1 MMPTDEV
8 ESGETSPELPEQNSR
23 DCVAAVDIGGTSLR
37 IALADM
43 TGDVVA
49 EQSASTVGV
58 RDAAA
63 VIEMI
68 RNGVVGLIEQSGR
81 SHDNL
86 LAVAAGAPGIT
97 DADAG
102 VVIATSYLM
111 GWRQVPFQDLLESAL
126 EVPSAVENDVNL
138 GAIGEQW
145 RGAARNV
152 RDFVFLAIGTGVGA
166 GIVLDGKLFR
176 GTGWSA
182 GEIGYMLVPGTS
194 TDPVADGDAGNLE
207 SLIGGEGIRAQW
219 QKLWDAGGLA
229 LPRDLRATD
238 VFDQARAGS
247 PPAQAVLQRSARL
260 LAFAIYNM
268 WLMFNCPL
276 FVLGGSVGMHPALL
290 ESAQLSLRELCGEAG
305 PDLALSTLGT
315 QAQLNGAIRLA
326 LDRAN
331 AVRKNGTQFS
341 SKNRGA

>member
-1 MMPTDEV
+1 MPTDEA
-8 ESGETSPELPEQNSR
+8 ESGETLEDHVQQDGR

-37 IALADM
+37 IALADT

-68 RNGVVGLIEQSGR
+68 RCGVIGLLGQSGR
-81 SHDNL
+81 SRGNL
-86 LAVAAGAPGIT
+86 CAAAAGAPGIT
-97 DADAG
+97 DVDAG

-111 GWRQVPFQDLLESAL
+111 GWRRVPLRNLLETAL
-126 EVPSAVENDVNL
+126 EVPAAVENDVNL

-176 GTGWSA
+176 GTDWSA

-219 QKLWDAGGLA
+219 QKLWDAGGLD
-229 LPRDLRATD
+229 LPRDLRATE
-238 VFDQARAGS
+238 VFDQVRAGS
-247 PPAQAVLQRSARL
+247 LPAAAVLQQSARL

-268 WLMFNCPL
+268 WIMFNCPL
-276 FVLGGSVGMHPALL
+276 FVLGGTVGMHPALL
-290 ESAQLSLRELCGEAG
+290 ESAQSSLRKLCGAAA
-305 PDLALSTLGT
+305 PDLAMSALGT
-315 QAQLNGAIRLA
+315 QAQLHGAIRLA
-326 LDRAN
+326 LDRAD
-331 AVRKNGTQFS
+331 AVRRDGI
-341 SKNRGA
+341 